1 MTLLPIVVIV
11 LFYFSVG
18 GNPIGLKLGV
28 VNKEVQSYQDCFNFS
43 RDDAARE
50 QRFSCRFLSEID
62 ETLATKVYFN
72 SFEEAFTEAKRGKL
86 SGIIEFDTNFTLAL
100 MDALDKPDGPP
111 TDDFNIKIY
120 LDQTDMQLTYFLH
133 KRLVFAYQNYSEK
146 LMTSLKLPK
155 NLQSVPLKFEE
166 PLYGSFHGDQKTIM
180 APNMML
186 Q

>member
-43 RDDAARE
+43 RDDAPGERK
-50 QRFSCRFLSEID
+50 FSCRFLNEID
-62 ETLATKVYFN
+62 ETLAMKVYFN
-72 SFEEAFTEAKRGKL
+72 SFEEAFTEAKGGKL
-86 SGIIEFDTNFTLAL
+86 SGIIEFDTNFTLAV
-100 MDALDKPDGPP
+100 MATLDKPGPS

-146 LMTSLKLPK
+146 LMMSLKLPK
-155 NLQSVPLKFEE
+155 NLQSAPLKFEE
-166 PLYGSFHGDQKTIM
+166 PLYGSFHGDQKSIM